1 MKWLL
6 QNCMTQLTSGG
17 ILADE
22 MGLGKTVQV
31 VVALLCSSNPLP
43 SIIVVP
49 KSLLLNWKKEIELFI
64 PSSIYSLFLF
74 TPTTS
79 TQDSIMNDLHQT
91 IKNAK
96 QKKQCC
102 IILTTYSIIRNQFNR
117 PNSIF
122 SLHFHCCIL
131 DEGHFIRNIFSKL
144 HEAVCSLQSNHRIVL
159 SGTPIQNYLDD
170 IVGIFDFIAPH
181 FFSSYDFFYDYYIRP
196 IMLSYRSKQRNVLI
210 TGILFCILLIY
221 SK

>member
-64 PSSIYSLFLF
+64 PSFIYSLFLF

-79 TQDSIMNDLHQT
+79 TQDSVMNDLHQT
-91 IKNAK
+91 IEKAK
-96 QKKQCC
+96 QKQ
-102 IILTTYSIIRNQFNR
+102 Q
-117 PNSIF
+117 
-122 SLHFHCCIL
+122 
-131 DEGHFIRNIFSKL
+131 E
-144 HEAVCSLQSNHRIVL
+144 
-159 SGTPIQNYLDD
+159 
-170 IVGIFDFIAPH
+170 
-181 FFSSYDFFYDYYIRP
+181 
-196 IMLSYRSKQRNVLI
+196 
-210 TGILFCILLIY
+210 
-221 SK
+221 